1 MFKKIF
7 FLSIKIPP
15 IILVKKILKRQ
26 NSFITPKK
34 IINKKNIDKSN
45 KIDND
50 TDVVTHNRYAP
61 LENID
66 ESFNSCSGDNLS
78 ESEIN
83 TATQDQIYNNGC
95 RQERKKALIIGDS
108 MVKGIKRWKINK
120 KLKFTNTSVFCFP
133 GANTSDMKH

>member
-1 MFKKIF
+1 MFKKFF

-15 IILVKKILKRQ
+15 KVLVKKFLKRQ
-26 NSFITPKK
+26 NQNTESQDDRSFITPKK

-50 TDVVTHNRYAP
+50 IDVVTHNRYAP
-61 LENID
+61 LENVD
-66 ESFNSCSGDNLS
+66 ESFNSSSGDNLS

-95 RQERKKALIIGDS
+95 RQERKNIRYIRFLFPWSKYQRHETLHKT
-108 MVKGIKRWKINK
+108 VNKQKPKR
-120 KLKFTNTSVFCFP
+120 
-133 GANTSDMKH
+133 